1 MVARLLERAFDEAS
15 KLSEEDQRELAEW
28 ILMELESDNRWTR
41 AFADS
46 EDRIAELAEEA
57 LGEDIEGQ
65 TKDLDPMELWS
76 LGRLLDSVGRTK
88 SSPSMFSNR
97 PEAHTNS
104 SSKTP
109 VTRAF
114 DSRQFILVANLFSS
128 Y

>member
-65 TKDLDPMELWS
+65 TKDLDPMEL
-76 LGRLLDSVGRTK
+76 
-88 SSPSMFSNR
+88 
-97 PEAHTNS
+97 
-104 SSKTP
+104 
-109 VTRAF
+109 
-114 DSRQFILVANLFSS
+114 
-128 Y
+128 